1 MPENHPNS
9 NPIMLTL
16 DQMIK
21 YVKGNLLG
29 IKKQE
34 VEDRI
39 TASPLLSDAIE
50 GMGHVKNPE
59 KMDKTID
66 ELNRQIQ
73 LKSGAKAVVIEE
85 SETAI
90 GQNSSKSTFP
100 KYSIA
105 ASIALIIAVSVTL
118 YFIFSN
124 RNQAALNSESIATL
138 EESEPIAYKAKE
150 SNNTPTKENGQL
162 IDSYKFDSVIK
173 PGLLALN
180 EEPLN
185 KNEEAEL
192 EIDFED
198 SGNSSRE
205 RKDYSNETIV
215 KEPEERSIAFESEE
229 PEEEVAVSRSM
240 NEKSLT
246 NAPAETLKGM
256 DLFSTDST
264 FSDDYSG
271 YDKSYKLETEVSSAY
286 SEAIELLEQNKL
298 DDALNKFES
307 VADNKSSPYIDD
319 ANWNIAQIQIKKG
332 NDREAKKALKKIK
345 NSSKYGVKA
354 KGLLDEL

>member
-1 MPENHPNS
+1 MPENQPNS

-59 KMDKTID
+59 KLDKTID

-90 GQNSSKSTFP
+90 GQNSSKSAFP

-105 ASIALIIAVSVTL
+105 ASIALVVTVGATL
-118 YFIFSN
+118 YFVFSN
-124 RNQAALNSESIATL
+124 RNQAALNSESIATI
-138 EESEPIAYKAKE
+138 EESEPIAFKSKE
-150 SNNTPTKENGQL
+150 SDNTPTKEKELL
-162 IDSYKFDSVIK
+162 IDSNKFDSVVE

-180 EEPLN
+180 EELLN
-185 KNEEAEL
+185 KNKEAEL

-198 SGNSSRE
+198 SGNSYRE
-205 RKDYSNETIV
+205 RNDYSKETIV

-240 NEKSLT
+240 NEISLA
-246 NAPAETLKGM
+246 NAPVETLESE
-256 DLFSTDST
+256 DLFSMDST
-264 FSDDYSG
+264 FGDDYSG
-271 YDKSYKLETEVSSAY
+271 YEKSYKLKKEVSSTY

-307 VADNKSSPYIDD
+307 VADDKSSPYIDD

-332 NDREAKKALKKIK
+332 NDKEAKKALKKIK

-354 KGLLDEL
+354 KVLLDEL